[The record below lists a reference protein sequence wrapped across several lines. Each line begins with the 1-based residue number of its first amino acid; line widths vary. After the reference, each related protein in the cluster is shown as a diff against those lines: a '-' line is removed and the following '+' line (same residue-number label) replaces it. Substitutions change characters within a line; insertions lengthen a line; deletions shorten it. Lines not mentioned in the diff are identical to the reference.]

1 MIDLGTSDDVTL
13 LMIVVAVLLLLLA
26 GVREHVRHRRNIEAI
41 PLRISVNG
49 SRGKSTVTRLLTGA
63 IAAGGRRPLG
73 KTTGTE
79 ARLIRGWDL
88 EEEEIHRRPEGPNIG
103 EQREMMRRAAREG
116 ADTAVAE
123 CMAVT
128 PEYQLTFH
136 RRMLDVN
143 LLVITNALEDHL
155 EEMGPTAADVA
166 EVFSATIPQD
176 GTLVLVPGPH
186 LERFLA
192 VAQERNTSVV
202 VGDPE
207 GIDDA
212 LLKTFDHLVLA
223 EHVALTLAVTRHLDI
238 PDDVAIAGM
247 RAAPADPFATRLLPI
262 GNPDDPALFVNAFP
276 ANDPEST
283 LGVWQHV
290 LDRGHPKEGLV
301 VIMNCREDRIART
314 QQFADDVLPSLPID
328 TLVVTG
334 HSTRSVIR
342 ASQDGR
348 IDARETLDLTGQDP
362 AALAKALEG
371 RIDGRVVLGVGNLH
385 GGGREIIAQLEHLGV
400 DPVTELGAA

>member
-1 MIDLGTSDDVTL
+1 MFDLGTSDDAILV
-13 LMIVVAVLLLLLA
+13 LMVVVLLLLLLA
-26 GVREHVRHRRNIEAI
+26 GVSEHRKHRKNVQAL
-41 PLRISVNG
+41 PLRLSVNG

-63 IAAGGRRPLG
+63 IAAGGYRPLG

-88 EEEEIHRRPEGPNIG
+88 QEEEIRRRPEGPNIG
-103 EQREMMRRAAREG
+103 EQREMMRRAVEEG
-116 ADTAVAE
+116 ADAVVAE

-128 PEYQLTFH
+128 PEYQITFH

-143 LLVITNALEDHL
+143 LLVIANALDDHL

-166 EVFSATIPQD
+166 EVFSATIPHD
-176 GTLVLVPGPH
+176 GTVVLVPGPH
-186 LERFLA
+186 LDVFLREA
-192 VAQERNTSVV
+192 KARNASVV
-202 VGDPE
+202 IGDPD
-207 GIDDA
+207 GVDDA
-212 LLKTFDHLVLA
+212 LLRTFDHLVLA
-223 EHVALTLAVTRHLDI
+223 EHIALTLAVTRHLEI
-238 PDDVAIAGM
+238 PDDVAIKGM

-301 VIMNCREDRIART
+301 VIMNCREDRISRT
-314 QQFADDVLPSLPID
+314 QLFAEDVLPALPID

-334 HSTRSVIR
+334 HSTRAVIR
-342 ASQDGR
+342 AAQDGR
-348 IDARETLDLTGQDP
+348 IDARETVDLTGQGP
-362 AALAKALEG
+362 AAVASALEG
-371 RIDGRVVLGVGNLH
+371 KIDGRVVLGVGNLH
-385 GGGREIIAQLEHLGV
+385 GGGREIIAELEQRVV
-400 DPVTELGAA
+400 DSITELGAA

>member
-334 HSTRSVIR
+334 HSTRAVIR

>member
-1 MIDLGTSDDVTL
+1 MIDLGTSDDATL
-13 LMIVVAVLLLLLA
+13 LMIVVAILLLLLA

-103 EQREMMRRAAREG
+103 EQREMMRRAADEG

-202 VGDPE
+202 VGDPA

-262 GNPDDPALFVNAFP
+262 GNPDAPALFVNAFP

-290 LDRGHPKEGLV
+290 LDRGHPEEGLV

-334 HSTRSVIR
+334 HSTRAVIR

-348 IDARETLDLTGQDP
+348 IDARETLDLTGQEP
-362 AALAKALEG
+362 EALAKALEG

-385 GGGREIIAQLEHLGV
+385 GGGREIIAELEHLGV
-400 DPVTELGAA
+400 DPITELGAA

>member
-334 HSTRSVIR
+334 HSTRAVIR

-348 IDARETLDLTGQDP
+348 IDARETLDLTGQNP
-362 AALAKALEG
+362 EALAKALEG

-385 GGGREIIAQLEHLGV
+385 GGGREIIAELEHLGV

>member
-1 MIDLGTSDDVTL
+1 MFDLGSSDD
-13 LMIVVAVLLLLLA
+13 IVLVVIMGVLLFLLA
-26 GVREHVRHRRNIEAI
+26 AGVKEHLPHRRNVQAI

-63 IAAGGRRPLG
+63 IAAGGYRPLG

-88 EEEEIHRRPEGPNIG
+88 EEEEIPRRPEGPNIG
-103 EQREMMRRAAREG
+103 EQREMMRRAATED
-116 ADTAVAE
+116 ADAVVAE

-143 LLVITNALEDHL
+143 LLVIANALEDHL

-166 EVFSATIPQD
+166 EVFSATIPSD
-176 GTLVLVPGPH
+176 GTLALVPGPH
-186 LERFLA
+186 LERFLT
-192 VAQERNTSVV
+192 VARERNAAVV
-202 VGDPE
+202 IGDPN
-207 GIDDA
+207 GVDDA
-212 LLKTFDHLVLA
+212 LLRSFDHLVLA
-223 EHVALTLAVTRHLDI
+223 EHVALTLAVTRHLGI
-238 PDDVAIAGM
+238 PDDVAIGGM
-247 RAAPADPFATRLLPI
+247 RAAPPDPFATRLLPI

-283 LGVWQHV
+283 LGVWRHV
-290 LDRGHPKEGLV
+290 LDRGHPEEGLV

-314 QQFADDVLPSLPID
+314 QQFADDVLPALPID

-334 HSTRSVIR
+334 HSTRAVVR

-348 IDARETLDLTGQDP
+348 IDARETIDLTGRDP
-362 AALAKALEG
+362 QAIADALEG
-371 RIDGRVVLGVGNLH
+371 RLDGRVVLGVGNLH
-385 GGGREIIAQLEHLGV
+385 GGGREIIAHLEQLRVRRL
-400 DPVTELGAA
+400 TERGAA

>member
-1 MIDLGTSDDVTL
+1 MFDLGSSDDIVLVLIVLVL
-13 LMIVVAVLLLLLA
+13 LSLLLLGA
-26 GVREHVRHRRNIEAI
+26 AEHVRHRRNVKAI

-63 IAAGGRRPLG
+63 IAAGGYRPLG

-88 EEEEIHRRPEGPNIG
+88 EEEEIRRRPEGPNIG
-103 EQREMMRRAAREG
+103 EQREMMRRAATED
-116 ADTAVAE
+116 ADAVVAE

-143 LLVITNALEDHL
+143 LLVIANALDDHL
-155 EEMGPTAADVA
+155 EEMGPTSADVA
-166 EVFSATIPQD
+166 EVFSATIPRN
-176 GTLVLVPGPH
+176 GALALVPGPH
-186 LERFLA
+186 LKRFLS
-192 VAQERNTSVV
+192 VAKERNASVV
-202 VGDPE
+202 IGDPE
-207 GIDDA
+207 GVDDA
-212 LLKTFDHLVLA
+212 LLKSFDHLVLA
-223 EHVALTLAVTRHLDI
+223 EHVALTLAVTRHLGI
-238 PDDVAIAGM
+238 PDHVAIRGM

-262 GNPDDPALFVNAFP
+262 GDPDDPALFVNAFP

-283 LGVWQHV
+283 LGVWRHV
-290 LDRGHPKEGLV
+290 LDRGHPEEGLV

-314 QQFADDVLPSLPID
+314 SQFADDVLPKLPID

-334 HSTRSVIR
+334 HSTRAVIR

-348 IDARETLDLTGQDP
+348 IDARETIDLTGQDP
-362 AALAKALEG
+362 QAIGGALEG
-371 RIDGRVVLGVGNLH
+371 RLEGRVVLGVGNLH
-385 GGGREIIAQLEHLGV
+385 GGGREIIANLERLGV
-400 DPVTELGAA
+400 GHLSERGVA

>member
-1 MIDLGTSDDVTL
+1 MFDLGTSDDIILVA
-13 LMIVVAVLLLLLA
+13 IVVAILSLSLA
-26 GVREHVRHRRNIEAI
+26 GVVEHLRHRRNVEAV

-63 IAAGGRRPLG
+63 IAAGGYRPLG

-88 EEEEIHRRPEGPNIG
+88 EEEEIRRRPEGPNIG
-103 EQREMMRRAAREG
+103 EQREMMRRAATEG
-116 ADTAVAE
+116 ADVVVAE

-143 LLVITNALEDHL
+143 LLVIANALEDHL

-166 EVFSATIPQD
+166 EVFSATIPED

-186 LERFLA
+186 LERFLT
-192 VAQERNTSVV
+192 VARERSASVV
-202 VGDPE
+202 VGDPA
-207 GIDDA
+207 GVDDA

-223 EHVALTLAVTRHLDI
+223 EHVALALAVTRHLDI
-238 PDDVAIAGM
+238 PDHVAIEGM

-290 LDRGHPKEGLV
+290 LDRGHPAEGLV

-314 QQFADDVLPSLPID
+314 QQFAEDVLPSLPID

-334 HSTRSVIR
+334 HSTRAVIR
-342 ASQDGR
+342 AAEAGR
-348 IDARETLDLTGQDP
+348 IDARETLDLTGRDP
-362 AALAKALEG
+362 QALADALEG

-385 GGGREIIAQLEHLGV
+385 GGGREIIAQLEHLRV
-400 DPVTELGAA
+400 EQLTERGAA